1 MIEIEK
7 KAEKLFDKV
16 RSRFEDVNLGDEK
29 ANATDDPAQARFFNF
44 NYVSKGGKNFGNVHI
59 NIVDP
64 DKLKVVYGQ
73 NLVNDLEPEEQN
85 EWFDFLRSLREF
97 ARRNLMTFDARDITR
112 DQLSLKSIKQQSK
125 ADSTYDK
132 DELTMTEDVI
142 VESSMYGSRI
152 NSYEDRGPVKIRIK
166 HSDFIDPEKR
176 GARARKIEDI
186 YLETHRGERFLM
198 PHKNLHGARAM
209 ARHLSEGGVMHDELG
224 EHIIGIMSE
233 MAAMKH
239 FVNGARRRQ
248 FEDRET
254 QEMVQSALKHYGQQ
268 KDLLKRLRKTNEYR
282 GFAESY
288 IPENDIEEDVNVDAL
303 RERFVKKVYDDRFDE
318 ALPYVYRA
326 HKRDR
331 EAMETEMAEEFAR
344 WTEGIEEDTWSSP
357 NTDEEHQD
365 LDKIMASPLEIGQ
378 DAHNAIATLSDIIGD
393 DQLNDDL
400 TSLYSA
406 TDDPETDARPVVM
419 KWLKQHNPELAA
431 KYETNLAQPEAPAAP
446 AGQPTAAPEQ
456 PAVPNQTTAAPAGA
470 SPMME
475 DDGLALIRMLAGLN
489 KK

>member
-29 ANATDDPAQARFFNF
+29 ANATDDPATARFFNF
-44 NYVSKGGKNFGNVHI
+44 NYISKNGKNFGNVHI

-73 NLVNDLEPEEQN
+73 NLVNDLETEEQD

-132 DELTMTEDVI
+132 DEIKVTEDIII

-152 NSYEDRGPVKIRIK
+152 NSYEDRGPVKIRVK

-254 QEMVQSALKHYGQQ
+254 QEMVGSALKHYEQQ
-268 KDLLKRLRKTNEYR
+268 KSLLKRLRKSKDYR
-282 GFAESY
+282 DYSESY
-288 IPENDIEEDVNVDAL
+288 VPENDIHNDVNVDAL

-344 WTEGIEEDTWSSP
+344 WTEGIEEDTWSAP
-357 NTDEEHQD
+357 DTNEENQD
-365 LDKIMASPLEIGQ
+365 LDKIMASPLEVGQ
-378 DAHNAIATLSDIIGD
+378 DAHNAISTLSDIIGD
-393 DQLNDDL
+393 DQLTDDL

-419 KWLKQHNPELAA
+419 KWLKRHNPELAA
-431 KYETNLAQPEAPAAP
+431 KYEANAGAPEAPSAP
-446 AGQPTAAPEQ
+446 AGEPAAAPEQ
-456 PAVPNQTTAAPAGA
+456 PEVPNQTTAASTVTEPVT
-470 SPMME
+470 E
-475 DDGLALIRMLAGLN
+475 DSLALIRMLAGL
-489 KK
+489 K

>member
-44 NYVSKGGKNFGNVHI
+44 NYVSKGGKDFGNVHL

-73 NLVNDLEPEEQN
+73 NLVNNLEPEEQD

-112 DQLSLKSIKQQSK
+112 DQLSMKSVKQQSK

-132 DELTMTEDVI
+132 DELTMTEDVII

-152 NSYEDRGPVKIRIK
+152 NSYEDRGPVKIRVK

-254 QEMVQSALKHYGQQ
+254 QEMVGSALKHYEQQ
-268 KDLLKRLRKTNEYR
+268 KSLLKRLRKSKDYR
-282 GFAESY
+282 DYSESFV
-288 IPENDIEEDVNVDAL
+288 PENDIHDDVNVDAL

-326 HKRDR
+326 HKRDQ
-331 EAMETEMAEEFAR
+331 EAMETTMAEEFAS
-344 WTEGIEEDTWSSP
+344 WANQVHENNWSVP
-357 NTDEEHQD
+357 DTDEEYQE
-365 LDKIMASPLEIGQ
+365 LDKIMATPFAVGQ
-378 DAHNAIATLSDIIGD
+378 DATDAIATLNDIIGD
-393 DQLNDDL
+393 DALNDDL
-400 TSLYSA
+400 LDLYSA

-419 KWLKQHNPELAA
+419 KWLKSHNPELAA
-431 KYETNLAQPEAPAAP
+431 KYEANLSEPEAP
-446 AGQPTAAPEQ
+446 AGQPTPAPEQ

-475 DDGLALIRMLAGLN
+475 DDSLALIRMLAGLS

>member
-16 RSRFEDVNLGDEK
+16 RSRFETVSLGDEK
-29 ANATDDPAQARFFNF
+29 AQATDDPAAARFFNF
-44 NYVSKGGKNFGNVHI
+44 NYVSRGGKDFGNVHL

-73 NLVNDLEPEEQN
+73 NLVSDLDSEEQD
-85 EWFDFLRSLREF
+85 EWFDFLRNLREF

-112 DQLSLKSIKQQSK
+112 DQLTLKSIKQQSK
-125 ADSTYDK
+125 SDSTYDR
-132 DELTMTEDVI
+132 DELTMTESVI

-152 NSYEDRGPVKIRIK
+152 NSYEDRGVVKIRVK

-186 YLETHRGERFLM
+186 YLETPRGERFLM

-209 ARHLSEGGVMHDELG
+209 AQHLACGGQMHDELG
-224 EHIIGIMSE
+224 EHIVGIMSE

-254 QEMVQSALKHYGQQ
+254 QDMVGSAIRHYEDR
-268 KDLLKRLRKTNEYR
+268 KNLLKRLRKSKDYHDYS
-282 GFAESY
+282 ESY
-288 IPENDIEEDVNVDAL
+288 MPENAIEDDVDVDAL

-331 EAMETEMAEEFAR
+331 ARQENEMAEEFER
-344 WTEGIEEDTWSSP
+344 WAEGIDEDTWAHP
-357 NTDEEHQD
+357 DTNEEHQD
-365 LDKIMASPLEIGQ
+365 LDKIMASPFEIGI
-378 DAHNAIATLSDIIGD
+378 DAMDAIASLEPIIGD

-400 TSLYSA
+400 KDLYSA
-406 TDDPETDARPVVM
+406 TDDPETDARPAVM

-431 KYETNLAQPEAPAAP
+431 KYETNMAPPEAPAAP
-446 AGQPTAAPEQ
+446 VGQPAPAPEQ
-456 PAVPNQTTAAPAGA
+456 PQVPNQTTAAPAGA
-470 SPMME
+470 APMME
-475 DDGLALIRMLAGLN
+475 DDSLALIRMLAGLS

>member
-7 KAEKLFDKV
+7 KAEKLFDKI
-16 RSRFEDVNLGDEK
+16 RSRFETVSLGDEK
-29 ANATDDPAQARFFNF
+29 ANATDDPATARFFNF
-44 NYVSKGGKNFGNVHI
+44 NYVSKGGKDFGNVHI

-64 DKLKVVYGQ
+64 EKLKVVYGQ
-73 NLVNDLEPEEQN
+73 NLATELEPEEQD
-85 EWFDFLRSLREF
+85 EWFDFLRNLREF
-97 ARRNLMTFDARDITR
+97 ARRNLMTFEARDITR
-112 DQLSLKSIKQQSK
+112 DQLTLKSIKQQSK
-125 ADSTYDK
+125 SDSTYDK
-132 DELTMTEDVI
+132 DELTMTESVI

-152 NSYEDRGPVKIRIK
+152 NSYEDRGVVKIRVK

-186 YLETHRGERFLM
+186 YLETPRGERFLM

-209 ARHLSEGGVMHDELG
+209 AQHLACGGQMHDELG
-224 EHIIGIMSE
+224 EHIVGIMSE

-254 QEMVQSALKHYGQQ
+254 QEMVRSAIGHYEDR
-268 KDLLKRLRKTNEYR
+268 KNLLKRLRKSKDYHDYS
-282 GFAESY
+282 ESY
-288 IPENDIEEDVNVDAL
+288 MPENAIEDDVDVDGL
-303 RERFVKKVYDDRFDE
+303 RERFVKKTYDDRFDE

-326 HKRDR
+326 YQRDR
-331 EAMETEMAEEFAR
+331 ARQENEMAEEFER
-344 WTEGIEEDTWSSP
+344 WAEGIDEDTWANP
-357 NTDEEHQD
+357 DTNEENQD
-365 LDKIMASPLEIGQ
+365 LDKIMSTPFEIGI
-378 DAHNAIATLSDIIGD
+378 DAMDAIASLEPIIGD

-400 TSLYSA
+400 RNLYSA
-406 TDDPETDARPVVM
+406 TDDPETDARPAVM

-431 KYETNLAQPEAPAAP
+431 KYETNMAPPEAPAAP
-446 AGQPTAAPEQ
+446 AGEPAAAPEQ

-470 SPMME
+470 APVTE
-475 DDGLALIRMLAGLN
+475 DSLALIRMLAGLS

>member
-357 NTDEEHQD
+357 NTDEEQQD
-365 LDKIMASPLEIGQ
+365 LDGIMASPLEIGQ

-431 KYETNLAQPEAPAAP
+431 KYAANMGEPEAPAAP
-446 AGQPTAAPEQ
+446 AGEPAAAPEQ

-470 SPMME
+470 APMME
-475 DDGLALIRMLAGLN
+475 DDSLALIRMLAGLS

>member
-16 RSRFEDVNLGDEK
+16 RSRFETVSLGDEK
-29 ANATDDPAQARFFNF
+29 ANATDDPASARFFNF
-44 NYVSKGGKNFGNVHI
+44 NYVSRGGKDFGNVHI

-73 NLVNDLEPEEQN
+73 NLVSKLDSEEQD
-85 EWFDFLRSLREF
+85 EWFDFLRNLREF
-97 ARRNLMTFDARDITR
+97 ARRNLMTFEARDITR
-112 DQLSLKSIKQQSK
+112 DQLTLKSIKQQSK
-125 ADSTYDK
+125 SDSTYDK
-132 DELTMTEDVI
+132 DELTMTESVI

-152 NSYEDRGPVKIRIK
+152 NSYEDRGVVKIRVK

-186 YLETHRGERFLM
+186 YLETPRGERFLM

-209 ARHLSEGGVMHDELG
+209 AQHLACGGQMHDELG
-224 EHIIGIMSE
+224 EHIVGIMSE

-254 QEMVQSALKHYGQQ
+254 QDMVGSAIRHYEDR
-268 KDLLKRLRKTNEYR
+268 KNLLKRLRKSKDYHDYS
-282 GFAESY
+282 ESY
-288 IPENDIEEDVNVDAL
+288 MPENAIEDDVDVDGL
-303 RERFVKKVYDDRFDE
+303 RERFVKKTYDDRFDE

-326 HKRDR
+326 YQRDR
-331 EAMETEMAEEFAR
+331 ARQENEMAEEFER
-344 WTEGIEEDTWSSP
+344 WAEGIDEDTWAHP
-357 NTDEEHQD
+357 DTNEEHQD
-365 LDKIMASPLEIGQ
+365 LDKIMSTPFEIGI
-378 DAHNAIATLSDIIGD
+378 DAMDAIASMEPIISD

-400 TSLYSA
+400 RDLYSA

-431 KYETNLAQPEAPAAP
+431 KYETNMAPPEAPAAP
-446 AGQPTAAPEQ
+446 AGEPAPAPEQ

-470 SPMME
+470 APMME
-475 DDGLALIRMLAGLN
+475 EDSLGLIRMLAGLS

>member
-16 RSRFEDVNLGDEK
+16 RSRFETVSLGDEK
-29 ANATDDPAQARFFNF
+29 ANATDDPASARFFNF
-44 NYVSKGGKNFGNVHI
+44 NYVSRGGKDFGNVHI

-73 NLVNDLEPEEQN
+73 NLVSKLDSEEQD
-85 EWFDFLRSLREF
+85 EWFDFLRNLREF
-97 ARRNLMTFDARDITR
+97 ARRNLMTFEARDITR
-112 DQLSLKSIKQQSK
+112 DQLTLKSIKQQSK
-125 ADSTYDK
+125 SDSTYDK
-132 DELTMTEDVI
+132 DELTMTESVI

-152 NSYEDRGPVKIRIK
+152 NSYEDRGVVKIRVK

-186 YLETHRGERFLM
+186 YLETPRGERFLM

-209 ARHLSEGGVMHDELG
+209 AQHLACGGQMHDELG
-224 EHIIGIMSE
+224 EHIVGIMSE

-254 QEMVQSALKHYGQQ
+254 QDMVRSAIGHYEDR
-268 KDLLKRLRKTNEYR
+268 KNLLKRLRKSKDYHDYS
-282 GFAESY
+282 ESY
-288 IPENDIEEDVNVDAL
+288 MPENAIEQDVDVDGL
-303 RERFVKKVYDDRFDE
+303 RERFVKKTYDDRFDE

-326 HKRDR
+326 YQRDR
-331 EAMETEMAEEFAR
+331 ARQENEMAEEFER
-344 WTEGIEEDTWSSP
+344 WAEGIDEDTWANP
-357 NTDEEHQD
+357 DTNEEHQD
-365 LDKIMASPLEIGQ
+365 LDKIMSTPFEIGI
-378 DAHNAIATLSDIIGD
+378 DAMDAIASLEPIIGD

-400 TSLYSA
+400 KDLYSA

-431 KYETNLAQPEAPAAP
+431 KYETNMAPPEAPAAP
-446 AGQPTAAPEQ
+446 AGEPAPAPEQ
-456 PAVPNQTTAAPAGA
+456 PQVPNQTTAAPAGA
-470 SPMME
+470 APMME
-475 DDGLALIRMLAGLN
+475 EDSLGLIRMLAGLS

>member
-365 LDKIMASPLEIGQ
+365 LDEIMASPLEIGQ

-446 AGQPTAAPEQ
+446 AGQPAAAPEQ

-475 DDGLALIRMLAGLN
+475 EDGLALIRMLAGLN

>member
-16 RSRFEDVNLGDEK
+16 RSRFETVSLGDEK
-29 ANATDDPAQARFFNF
+29 ANATDDPATARFFNF
-44 NYVSKGGKNFGNVHI
+44 NYVSKGGKDFGNVHI

-64 DKLKVVYGQ
+64 EKLKVVYGQ
-73 NLVNDLEPEEQN
+73 NLATELEPEEQD
-85 EWFDFLRSLREF
+85 EWFDFLRNLREF
-97 ARRNLMTFDARDITR
+97 ARRNLMTFEARDITR
-112 DQLSLKSIKQQSK
+112 DQLTLKSIKQQSK
-125 ADSTYDK
+125 SDSTYDK
-132 DELTMTEDVI
+132 DELTMTESVI

-152 NSYEDRGPVKIRIK
+152 NSYEDRGVVKIRVK

-186 YLETHRGERFLM
+186 YLETPRGERFLM

-209 ARHLSEGGVMHDELG
+209 AQHLACGGQMHDELG
-224 EHIIGIMSE
+224 EHIVGIMSE

-254 QEMVQSALKHYGQQ
+254 QEMVRSAIGHYEDR
-268 KDLLKRLRKTNEYR
+268 KNLLKRLRKSKDYHDYS
-282 GFAESY
+282 ESY
-288 IPENDIEEDVNVDAL
+288 MPENAIEDDVDVDGL
-303 RERFVKKVYDDRFDE
+303 RERFVKKTYDDRFDE

-326 HKRDR
+326 YQRDR
-331 EAMETEMAEEFAR
+331 ARQENEMAEEFER
-344 WTEGIEEDTWSSP
+344 WAEGIDEDTWAHP
-357 NTDEEHQD
+357 DTNEENQD
-365 LDKIMASPLEIGQ
+365 LDKIMSTPFEIGI
-378 DAHNAIATLSDIIGD
+378 DAMDAIASLEPIIGD

-400 TSLYSA
+400 RDLYSA
-406 TDDPETDARPVVM
+406 TDDPETDARPAVM

-431 KYETNLAQPEAPAAP
+431 KYETNMGQPEAPAAAP
-446 AGQPTAAPEQ
+446 GQPTPAPEQ

-470 SPMME
+470 APMMQE
-475 DDGLALIRMLAGLN
+475 DSLALIRMLAGLS

>member
-16 RSRFEDVNLGDEK
+16 RSRFETVSLGDEK
-29 ANATDDPAQARFFNF
+29 ANATDDPASARFFNF
-44 NYVSKGGKNFGNVHI
+44 NYVSRGGKDFGNVHI

-64 DKLKVVYGQ
+64 DKLKVVYAQ
-73 NLVNDLEPEEQN
+73 NLVSKLDSEEQD
-85 EWFDFLRSLREF
+85 EWFDFLRNLREF

-112 DQLSLKSIKQQSK
+112 DQLTLKSIKQQSK
-125 ADSTYDK
+125 SDGTYDR
-132 DELTMTEDVI
+132 DELTMTESVI
-142 VESSMYGSRI
+142 IESSMYGSRI
-152 NSYEDRGPVKIRIK
+152 NSYEDRGVVKIRVK

-186 YLETHRGERFLM
+186 YLETPRGERFLM

-209 ARHLSEGGVMHDELG
+209 AQHLACGGQMHDELG
-224 EHIIGIMSE
+224 EHIVGIMSE

-254 QEMVQSALKHYGQQ
+254 QDMVRSAIGHYEDR
-268 KDLLKRLRKTNEYR
+268 KNLLKRLRKSKDYR
-282 GFAESY
+282 DYSESY
-288 IPENDIEEDVNVDAL
+288 MPENDIEQDVDVDGL
-303 RERFVKKVYDDRFDE
+303 RERFVKKTYDDRFDE

-326 HKRDR
+326 YQRDR
-331 EAMETEMAEEFAR
+331 ARQENEMAEEFER
-344 WTEGIEEDTWSSP
+344 WAEGIDEDTWANP
-357 NTDEEHQD
+357 DTNEEHQD
-365 LDKIMASPLEIGQ
+365 LDKIMSTPFEIGI
-378 DAHNAIATLSDIIGD
+378 DAMDAIASLEPIIGD

-400 TSLYSA
+400 RDLYSA

-431 KYETNLAQPEAPAAP
+431 KYETNMAPPEAPAAP
-446 AGQPTAAPEQ
+446 AGEPAPAPEQ

-470 SPMME
+470 APMME
-475 DDGLALIRMLAGLN
+475 QDSLGLIRMLAGLS